1 MQHKQIPPYVGLALY
16 KASEIKKI
24 EKYAANLFDYPL
36 IQLMEK
42 AIFMVFVDEMLTSA
56 FSNKES

>member
-1 MQHKQIPPYVGLALY
+1 MRREEEENKAFVGKELAT
-16 KASEIKKI
+16 S
-24 EKYAANLFDYPL
+24 F